1 MTGGTSASADRARRA
16 AGLVPLRPACPSFAP
31 QNGPTTAVCGRRR
44 HCPLCDPG
52 SALDL
57 TPSVSNKRIRRYLNS
72 HRPSVASEC
81 DGRNRGS
88 WLPSRVGWFAA
99 LAYVSA
105 AKSRSPRIGWPFR
118 LLPSFVPQLP
128 LHGPAR
134 DSNVCI
140 CGRSRSD
147 RARCAPVVHW
157 SEQSCLKNV
166 PYLRHFDGGARWVH
180 FSFICSAP
188 GCRC

>member
-1 MTGGTSASADRARRA
+1 MQAWSPFVQRALRLHPRMGRPRPSAGDGATVHSATQDRRWIW
-16 AGLVPLRPACPSFAP
+16 S
-31 QNGPTTAVCGRRR
+31 
-44 HCPLCDPG
+44 
-52 SALDL
+52 
-57 TPSVSNKRIRRYLNS
+57 PSVSNKRIRRYLNS

-88 WLPSRVGWFAA
+88 WLPSRVGWCAA

-118 LLPSFVPQLP
+118 LLPWFVPQLP

-166 PYLRHFDGGARWVH
+166 PYQRHFGGGVRWVH

-188 GCRC
+188 SWRC